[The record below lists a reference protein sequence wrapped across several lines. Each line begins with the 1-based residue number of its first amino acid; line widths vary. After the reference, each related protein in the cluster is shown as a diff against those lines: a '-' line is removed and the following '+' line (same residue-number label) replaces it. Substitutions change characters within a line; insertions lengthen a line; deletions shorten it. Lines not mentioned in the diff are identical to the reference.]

1 MNVRVMLDFT
11 AHTSD
16 QKHRQ
21 VKAAQ
26 TDPVW
31 KEPEA
36 GYQLPLALRPASF
49 CTSETIYAQLYQVVI
64 TVQLLSLCFIY
75 FPVKIA
81 EL

>member
-26 TDPVW
+26 T
-31 KEPEA
+31 
-36 GYQLPLALRPASF
+36 LRSASF
-49 CTSETIYAQLYQVVI
+49 CTSETIYAQLYQVAI
-64 TVQLLSLCFIY
+64 TGQLLTLCFIY
-75 FPVKIA
+75 SPVKIA